1 MTTMRPFRRV
11 SGFTLIEICVSL
23 AVFALMIGMALEISR
38 FSTRAAGEK
47 ITLSTLQ
54 TKGERTLK
62 QVIDAIEPGTQLNL
76 NTAATTTPYVKGPYA
91 NIEYQVPRD
100 VDDTGNPLTKAP
112 DGEIQGLEGAI
123 DQRNLEYGLDDRVV
137 DTDGLG
143 NPIIA
148 GVMLFRYE
156 KIRELSEV
164 DEDSDLNGDNIKADT
179 FDVGRLRWEYYYSTD
194 NMGTDEPRFFN
205 TIGDPNIVQRTGNA
219 NWGQSILG
227 DPLDAGDI
235 SGRIFSANGAILT
248 VTFHLM
254 TISTDRIAAMVV
266 NKGQIFLRNQ

>member
-1 MTTMRPFRRV
+1 MTTKRPFLRV
-11 SGFTLIEICVSL
+11 SGFTLIEICISL

-62 QVIDAIEPGTQLNL
+62 QVIDAIEPGTNLQL
-76 NTAATTTPYVKGPYA
+76 NTAVATTPIVVGPYTK
-91 NIEYQVPRD
+91 IEYQVPRD
-100 VDDTGNPLTKAP
+100 KDDTGNPLTKAP
-112 DGEIQGLEGAI
+112 DGQIMGLEGNA
-123 DQRNLEYGLDDRVV
+123 DLRLLEYGLDDRIV
-137 DTDGLG
+137 DTDGMG
-143 NPIIA
+143 NPIVK
-148 GVMLFRYE
+148 GHMLFRYE
-156 KIRELSEV
+156 KIRELNEA
-164 DEDSDLNGDNIKADT
+164 DEDTDLNGNNIKADA
-179 FDVGRLRWEYYYSTD
+179 FDIGRLRWEYYYESEAPYT
-194 NMGTDEPRFFN
+194 GQPHFFN
-205 TIGDPNIVQRTGNA
+205 TIGDPNIVQRAGNA
-219 NWGQSILG
+219 NWGTSVLG

-266 NKGQIFLRNQ
+266 NKGQVFLRNQ